1 MSLEDGRRRALRARA
16 HPLRLRMLSLL
27 TGAPMS
33 AAELARELGVSQALA
48 SYHLRF
54 LADAE
59 VVQLVEE
66 SINRG
71 GRERRFRYDATAP
84 EPGSG
89 GLDPDSLEL
98 MLNAAVEELR
108 RRHAERDREAPG
120 LTVDAELWVSEEDW
134 LAARAAIHEATLQL
148 HQRAVRPH
156 QPGTRRVNATVFMFG
171 LLDETQVDGKS
182 R

>member
-1 MSLEDGRRRALRARA
+1 MSLEVDPRASLRARA

-27 TGAPMS
+27 TGAAMS

-54 LADAE
+54 LADAG

-66 SINRG
+66 SVNRG
-71 GRERRFRYDATAP
+71 GRERRYRYDATAP
-84 EPGSG
+84 EPAMS
-89 GLDPDSLEL
+89 GLDADSYEL
-98 MLNAAVEELR
+98 MLNASIEELR
-108 RRHAERDREAPG
+108 RRHAERDRGGPG

-134 LAARAAIHEATLQL
+134 LEARAAVHEATLRL

-156 QPGTRRVNATVFMFG
+156 EPGTMRVNATVVMFPLVG
-171 LLDETQVDGKS
+171 MLSPEDTS
-182 R
+182 

>member
-1 MSLEDGRRRALRARA
+1 MSLEDARRSALRARA

-27 TGAPMS
+27 TGAAMS

-54 LADAE
+54 LADAG

-66 SINRG
+66 SVNRG
-71 GRERRFRYDATAP
+71 GRERRFRYDPTAP

-89 GLDPDSLEL
+89 GLDSDSLEQ
-98 MLNAAVEELR
+98 MLNAAVDELR
-108 RRHAERDREAPG
+108 RRHVDRDRDAPG

-134 LAARAAIHEATLQL
+134 LAARAAVHAATLEL
-148 HQRAVRPH
+148 HQRAVTPH
-156 QPGTRRVNATVFMFG
+156 RAGARHVNATVFMFG
-171 LLDETQVDGKS
+171 IVETARPGQQQ
-182 R
+182 